1 MVDTSCVESLRKRLG
16 ELERQE
22 ALCYRAIQEM
32 RPEFC
37 HSIELADLSAVELG
51 AHLQSNCV
59 MYAFDLRRSAL
70 FSAISDGEKIRR
82 QYPSRSKVPDYCI
95 FADTEFLDYCID
107 NRLISAISGREP
119 ESGDLVVY
127 SDTERCHHIGKKI
140 LHGRI
145 RSKWGPLEVLEHKL
159 SEVPDFFGND
169 VQYFESVRHEQSRD
183 FFVAYARSVIE
194 NNPETKSILD
204 NIINDYK

>member
-22 ALCYRAIQEM
+22 ALCYREIQELP
-32 RPEFC
+32 PEFS

-82 QYPSRSKVPDYCI
+82 QFPSRSKVTDYCI
-95 FADTEFLDYCID
+95 FADTEFVEYCICEG
-107 NRLISAISGREP
+107 LISQISDRNAECGN
-119 ESGDLVVY
+119 LVVY
-127 SDTERCHHIGKKI
+127 NDITRVQHVGK
-140 LHGRI
+140 LAEHGRI
-145 RSKWGPLEVLEHKL
+145 RSKWG
-159 SEVPDFFGND
+159 
-169 VQYFESVRHEQSRD
+169 
-183 FFVAYARSVIE
+183 
-194 NNPETKSILD
+194 T
-204 NIINDYK
+204 